1 MDVTVAEAHLKVIRS
16 LMERATVYRA
26 ISSATA
32 AVGGLAS
39 LAAAAYLLNRSIP
52 DPREFLVV
60 WGAVLLVTSATN
72 AYFITL
78 GAEKRKEPVFSRG
91 MRTTLVGV
99 IPCLASGGLLT
110 IVLFKTCGVAWCSAF
125 WMLFYGLALI
135 SSFHFAPRSVLWLGI
150 SFLVTSWI
158 VLLLLF
164 WNIIHVD
171 FPAFTGSKLMAASFG
186 LFHLIYAAATWPRK
200 GGLMAALEPNR

>member
-39 LAAAAYLLNRSIP
+39 LAAAAYLLTRSIP

-60 WGAVLLVTSATN
+60 WIAVLLVTCAAN

-78 GAEKRKEPVFSRG
+78 GAEKRREPVFSRG
-91 MRTTLVGV
+91 MKTTLIGAV
-99 IPCLASGGLLT
+99 PCLASGGLLT
-110 IVLFKTCGVAWCSAF
+110 AVLFKTCGVAWCSAF
-125 WMLFYGLALI
+125 WMLFYGLALL
-135 SSFHFAPRSVLWLGI
+135 SSFHFAPRSVFWLGV
-150 SFLVTSWI
+150 SFLVAGWI

-164 WNIIHVD
+164 WNVIQGD
-171 FPAFTGSKLMAASFG
+171 FPSFAGSKLMAASFG